1 MNDSKIS
8 KRVRKI
14 CIDKD
19 VEKKQLA
26 TALQIAPQSFYNK
39 LSRDNMSYSHVC
51 KIMDLLGIDI
61 VFRDRENGTEY

>member
-14 CIDKD
+14 CIDRD

-26 TALQIAPQSFYNK
+26 TALNIAPQSFYNK
-39 LSRDNMSYSHVC
+39 LSRDNMSYEYVC
-51 KIMDLLGIDI
+51 KIMDLLNVEI
-61 VFRDRENGTEY
+61 VFRDRITGQEY